1 MKLIN
6 FNYVIKYIIYNI
18 MNTFD
23 KIKQI
28 LYNIPPIYYIIFIL
42 MIISI
47 QMYNSYSLT
56 LYKNIT
62 NSKKDTND
70 NNILF
75 KNETVRYKYNILQK
89 VLGTPPLVEINNNL
103 FAESVTWRLDFDDE
117 KFIYGKYNGLDLIR
131 LTGYVARK
139 NHPIPAPVYVI
150 VGKYI
155 NVPEH
160 LYGPIKYAS
169 PTINIEQ
176 IYIPETHNLHY
187 EKTGEKRVSLVTGS
201 CASITISAITIK
213 FVEDMV
219 EKYKNNM
226 DTSLNLHIIF
236 RKEYNLRILTYICG
250 QGIKPVIDWYE
261 PLNFK
266 EDAIYNSKSDVCKLL
281 KNNTSLP
288 LIYKKDNM
296 AKILDSIDSNVNI
309 NENTLQNLF
318 KN

>member
-1 MKLIN
+1 
-6 FNYVIKYIIYNI
+6 

-28 LYNIPPIYYIIFIL
+28 LYNIPPIYYIVFIL

-62 NSKKDTND
+62 NLKKDTND
-70 NNILF
+70 DNILF

-131 LTGYVARK
+131 LNGYIARK

-187 EKTGEKRVSLVTGS
+187 EKTGEKTVSMVTGS
-201 CASITISAITIK
+201 CASITISSITIK

-219 EKYKNNM
+219 EKYKSNM

-236 RKEYNLRILTYICG
+236 RKEYNLRVLNYICG
-250 QGIKPVIDWYE
+250 QGIKPNIKWYE
-261 PLNFK
+261 LLNFK

-281 KNNTSLP
+281 KNNTALP

-296 AKILDSIDSNVNI
+296 AKILDSIDNNVKI
-309 NENTLQNLF
+309 NENTLQDLF

>member
-1 MKLIN
+1 
-6 FNYVIKYIIYNI
+6 

-28 LYNIPPIYYIIFIL
+28 LYNIPPIYYIVFIL

-62 NSKKDTND
+62 NTKKNTND
-70 NNILF
+70 DTILF

-103 FAESVTWRLDFDDE
+103 FAESVTWRLDFEDE

-187 EKTGEKRVSLVTGS
+187 EKTGEKTVSMVTGS

-250 QGIKPVIDWYE
+250 QGIKPAIDWYE

-296 AKILDSIDSNVNI
+296 AKILDSIDNNVNI
-309 NENTLQNLF
+309 NENTLKDLF

>member
-1 MKLIN
+1 
-6 FNYVIKYIIYNI
+6 
-18 MNTFD
+18 MNRFD
-23 KIKQI
+23 KINQI
-28 LYNIPPIYYIIFIL
+28 LYNIPPIYYIVFIL

-62 NSKKDTND
+62 NTKKNTND
-70 NNILF
+70 DTILF

-103 FAESVTWRLDFDDE
+103 FAESVTWRLDFEDE
-117 KFIYGKYNGLDLIR
+117 KFLYGKYNGLDLIR

-187 EKTGEKRVSLVTGS
+187 EKTGEKTVSMVTGS

-250 QGIKPVIDWYE
+250 QGIKPEIDWYE

-296 AKILDSIDSNVNI
+296 AKILDSIDNNVNI
-309 NENTLQNLF
+309 NENTLKDLF

>member
-1 MKLIN
+1 
-6 FNYVIKYIIYNI
+6 

-62 NSKKDTND
+62 NTKKDTND
-70 NNILF
+70 DNILF

-89 VLGTPPLVEINNNL
+89 VLGTPPLLEINNNL
-103 FAESVTWRLDFDDE
+103 FAESVTWRLDFEDE

-187 EKTGEKRVSLVTGS
+187 EKTGEKTVSMVTGS

-250 QGIKPVIDWYE
+250 QGIKPEIDWYE

-296 AKILDSIDSNVNI
+296 AKILDSIDNNVNI
-309 NENTLQNLF
+309 NENTLKDLF

>member
-1 MKLIN
+1 
-6 FNYVIKYIIYNI
+6 
-18 MNTFD
+18 
-23 KIKQI
+23 
-28 LYNIPPIYYIIFIL
+28 
-42 MIISI
+42 
-47 QMYNSYSLT
+47 
-56 LYKNIT
+56 
-62 NSKKDTND
+62 
-70 NNILF
+70 
-75 KNETVRYKYNILQK
+75 
-89 VLGTPPLVEINNNL
+89 
-103 FAESVTWRLDFDDE
+103 
-117 KFIYGKYNGLDLIR
+117 
-131 LTGYVARK
+131 
-139 NHPIPAPVYVI
+139 
-150 VGKYI
+150 
-155 NVPEH
+155 VPEH

-187 EKTGEKRVSLVTGS
+187 EKTGEKTVSMVTGS

-250 QGIKPVIDWYE
+250 QGIKPEIDWYE

-296 AKILDSIDSNVNI
+296 AKILDSIDNNVNI
-309 NENTLQNLF
+309 NENTLKDLF

>member
-1 MKLIN
+1 MNSLDI
-6 FNYVIKYIIYNI
+6 IKK
-18 MNTFD
+18 T
-23 KIKQI
+23 
-28 LYNIPPIYYIIFIL
+28 LYNIPPVYYIVFILVIIFIQL
-42 MIISI
+42 YS
-47 QMYNSYSLT
+47 SYSLT
-56 LYKNIT
+56 LYNNMMNLEKHEN
-62 NSKKDTND
+62 KD
-70 NNILF
+70 NILF
-75 KNETVRYKYNILQK
+75 KNENVRYKYNILQK
-89 VLGTPPLVEINNNL
+89 LLGTPPLVELNNNL
-103 FAESVTWRLDFDDE
+103 FAESVTWRLNFNDE
-117 KFIYGKYNGLDLIR
+117 NFIYGKYNGLDLVK

-176 IYIPETHNLHY
+176 IYIPENHNLHY
-187 EKTGEKRVSLVTGS
+187 EKTGEKTVSMVTGS
-201 CASITISAITIK
+201 CASVTISAITIK
-213 FVEDMV
+213 FVEDMI
-219 EKYKNNM
+219 EKYKSNM

-250 QGIKPVIDWYE
+250 QGIKPAIDWYN

-266 EDAIYNSKSDVCKLL
+266 ENAIYNSKSDVCKLL
-281 KNNTSLP
+281 KNNTALP

-296 AKILDSIDSNVNI
+296 AKILDSIDKNIDNNI
-309 NENTLQNLF
+309 NKNTLENLF

>member
-1 MKLIN
+1 
-6 FNYVIKYIIYNI
+6 
-18 MNTFD
+18 MNRFD

-28 LYNIPPIYYIIFIL
+28 LYNIPPIYYIVFIL

-56 LYKNIT
+56 LYKNII
-62 NSKKDTND
+62 NIKKDTND
-70 NNILF
+70 DNILF

-103 FAESVTWRLDFDDE
+103 FAESVTWRLDFEDE

-187 EKTGEKRVSLVTGS
+187 EKTGEKTVSMVTGS

-250 QGIKPVIDWYE
+250 QGIKPEIDWYE

-296 AKILDSIDSNVNI
+296 AKILDSIDNNVNI
-309 NENTLQNLF
+309 NENTLKDLF

>member
-1 MKLIN
+1 
-6 FNYVIKYIIYNI
+6 

-56 LYKNIT
+56 LYKNII
-62 NSKKDTND
+62 NIKKDTND
-70 NNILF
+70 DNILF

-103 FAESVTWRLDFDDE
+103 FAESVTWRLDFEDE

-187 EKTGEKRVSLVTGS
+187 EKTGEKTVSMVTGS

-250 QGIKPVIDWYE
+250 QGIKPEIDWYE

-281 KNNTSLP
+281 KNNTALP

-296 AKILDSIDSNVNI
+296 AKILDSIDNNVNI
-309 NENTLQNLF
+309 NENTLKDLF